1 MPDFPSP
8 GLAAAVSHHRE
19 LRAGLTRRTEAFVSA
34 VGAGSAF
41 GEEHRELLEF
51 LRGELL
57 PHVDV
62 EDALLY
68 TAVRTDRTALL
79 VRAMQDEH
87 RMIAAL
93 IDEVGQAA
101 TGLEAAIAA
110 GALVVLCEV
119 RIEQEDRH
127 LLPALEAAGL
137 DLARLL
143 GEHAELVGEPSE
155 ILS

>member
-1 MPDFPSP
+1 
-8 GLAAAVSHHRE
+8 
-19 LRAGLTRRTEAFVSA
+19 
-34 VGAGSAF
+34 
-41 GEEHRELLEF
+41 
-51 LRGELL
+51 
-57 PHVDV
+57 
-62 EDALLY
+62 
-68 TAVRTDRTALL
+68 
-79 VRAMQDEH
+79 
-87 RMIAAL
+87 MIAAL